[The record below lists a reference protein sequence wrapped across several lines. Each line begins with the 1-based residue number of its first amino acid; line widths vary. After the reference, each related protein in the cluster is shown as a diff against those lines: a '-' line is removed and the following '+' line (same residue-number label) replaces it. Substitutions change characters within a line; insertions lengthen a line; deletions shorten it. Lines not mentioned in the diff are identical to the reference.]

1 MMSADRPMPLVSVLM
16 PVYNASATLPLC
28 LGKLFAQTYGSL
40 EFVFVDDCS
49 TDDSV
54 SLIEAAAA
62 SANRADIAVKILRNQ
77 ENQGVAAARNAAL
90 AAASG
95 DYICWVD
102 ADDWMEPDAIAS
114 LVAKAGD
121 AEIVGFDW
129 YLTFDRNERRM
140 SQRPFSTPLEALRNM
155 MSGVMRWNLWLF
167 MAKRSLYERAGICF
181 IPGKNMGEDMLV
193 TISLFLKAES
203 AAFIPEAYYHYRQV
217 NDSSVSRTFS
227 DETMAQV
234 TYNVDQVSRAVSSS
248 CYADELSACMDFL
261 KQFIKLPLLMST
273 DRAQYRRWNDWFAE
287 SDKSIMANTLVPLRT
302 RLVEYA
308 ASRRW
313 YLLLQIYHVLV
324 YKVVYGLIYR

>member
-1 MMSADRPMPLVSVLM
+1 MPLVSVLM

-28 LGKLFAQTYGSL
+28 LEKLFSQTYGSL

-49 TDDSV
+49 LDNSV
-54 SLIEAAAA
+54 NLIEAAAA
-62 SANRADIAVKILRNQ
+62 SADRADIAVRILRHSD
-77 ENQGVAAARNAAL
+77 NQGVAAARNTAL

-121 AEIVGFDW
+121 ADVAGFDW
-129 YLTFDRNERRM
+129 YLSFDRNERKM
-140 SQRPFSTPLEALRNM
+140 SQRPFSSPLEALRNM

-167 MAKRSLYERAGICF
+167 MAKRSLYEKAGIRF
-181 IPGKNMGEDMLV
+181 VPGKNMGEDMLV
-193 TISLFLKAES
+193 TISLFLEAES

-217 NDSSVSRTFS
+217 NDSSVSRSFT

-234 TYNVDQVSRAVSSS
+234 TYNVDLVCRAVSASRYS
-248 CYADELSACMDFL
+248 EDLSACKDYL
-261 KQFIKLPLLMST
+261 KQFIKLPLLMTTERS
-273 DRAQYRRWNDWFAE
+273 QYRRWNAWFAE
-287 SDKSIMANTLVPLRT
+287 SDKSIMANSLVPLRT